1 MFILQCPHFGVFLT
15 ILVACHFSKRIIID
29 VQFFLSIQKFYL
41 LLLGGGGARGEGA
54 GHEFTKHNSY
64 FTNLKAKS
72 SQKYKKTKMSNA
84 VMT

>member
-15 ILVACHFSKRIIID
+15 IVVACHFSKRIIID
-29 VQFFLSIQKFYL
+29 VQFFLSIQKSYL
-41 LLLGGGGARGEGA
+41 LLLGGGVQGGGAW
-54 GHEFTKHNSY
+54 HEFTKHNSY